1 MSEANMT
8 AVRARRGPKA
18 WIVYLF
24 LALSI
29 ACVASAFL
37 IPVGKRDRA
46 PSTRD
51 IVPESYFD
59 APQFSLQERNGG
71 EVRTEDLEGKIW
83 IASFVFTRCTM
94 GCPAVTA
101 TMQMLQ
107 KELNLSEYDDL
118 RLVTFT
124 VDPEN
129 DTLDTLKKYAAVYQA
144 HETRWLF
151 LTGKEKIVRP
161 LLRKGFKITA
171 NKRDNPKPGDE
182 FDHST
187 KLFVIDKKGR
197 VRGTFDGM
205 QGEHDTDGERYRA
218 GLVRLKESVEALRK
232 E

>member
-1 MSEANMT
+1 MT

-29 ACVASAFL
+29 ACVAAAFL
-37 IPVGKRDRA
+37 IPVGKRDRT

>member
-1 MSEANMT
+1 MSSEPT
-8 AVRARRGPKA
+8 ATPAVRRGPKA
-18 WIVYLF
+18 WIVYF
-24 LALSI
+24 
-29 ACVASAFL
+29 FL
-37 IPVGKRDRA
+37 ILAIAGLAVAIFAPIPKRARTE
-46 PSTRD
+46 PT
-51 IVPESYFD
+51 VVEPTSYFD
-59 APQFSLQERNGG
+59 APQFALQERYGG
-71 EVRTEDLEGKIW
+71 EVRTEDLEGKVW
-83 IASFVFTRCTM
+83 IASFVFTRCTT

-101 TMQMLQ
+101 TMRTLQ
-107 KELNLSEYDDL
+107 EDLNLAATDDV

-129 DTLDTLKKYAAVYQA
+129 DTLDKLKKYAEVYQA

-161 LLRKGFKITA
+161 LLQKGFKITA
-171 NKRDNPKPGDE
+171 NKRENPKPGDE

-187 KLFVIDKKGR
+187 KIFAVDKNGR

-218 GLVRLKESVEALRK
+218 GLVRLKELVAELRK